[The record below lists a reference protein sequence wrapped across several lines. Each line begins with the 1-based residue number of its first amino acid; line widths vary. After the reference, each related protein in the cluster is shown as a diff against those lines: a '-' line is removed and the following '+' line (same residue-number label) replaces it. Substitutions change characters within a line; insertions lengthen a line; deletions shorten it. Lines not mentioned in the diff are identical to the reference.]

1 MASLI
6 TDINVREAEVTT
18 PYFHKDTSSQVLNG
32 VVISDLKGNLQF
44 VNTAF
49 ASMHGYNEKEL
60 RGKHLS
66 LFHTE
71 EQMSQEVIPFLEKA
85 KTNGHHQGTVGHLKK
100 DGSTFSTGMSL
111 DLLKND
117 CGAPTGLIVIVN
129 NGCDDPTL
137 ERHQQF
143 RQETSPM
150 GTYTR
155 KIAHDF
161 NNFLNI
167 IIGNIEITKTNVPE
181 RSQVQSDLEEALV
194 ACTRAQDLVQEIFS
208 STRRDNNEPKPLQV
222 PLVVKDT
229 LRLLRSSLPV
239 NIKISENV
247 GKGNGLVLADPV
259 QIQRVIMNL
268 YANSCQ
274 AMEQTGGRLSVTTAE
289 IDISL
294 ADSASLNI
302 NPGAYVC
309 LSVSDTG
316 HGIDRTA
323 MNRIF
328 DPYYTTKKKGKGNGL
343 GLYIVREIVNSYG
356 GNIIV
361 SSDPGKGTAVDVY
374 LPRIDKSAN
383 AYETN
388 AFDPD
393 PGDNEYH
400 LSMSVD

>member
-1 MASLI
+1 MAALI
-6 TDINVREAEVTT
+6 TDINVREAEVAT
-18 PYFHKDTSSQVLNG
+18 PYIHRDTFSHVLNG

-71 EQMSQEVIPFLEKA
+71 DQMSQEVAPFLEKA
-85 KTNGHHQGTVGHLKK
+85 KINGHHQGIVGHLKK
-100 DGSTFSTGMSL
+100 DGSTFSTRMSL

-117 CGAPTGLIVIVN
+117 CGAPIGLIIIVN

-137 ERHQQF
+137 ERHQPS
-143 RQETSPM
+143 RKKTSPT
-150 GTYTR
+150 GIYTR

-161 NNFLNI
+161 NNLLNI
-167 IIGNIEITKTNVPE
+167 IIGNIEITKANVPE
-181 RSQVQSDLEEALV
+181 HSQVQNDLEEALV
-194 ACTRAQDLVQEIFS
+194 ACARAQDLVQDILS
-208 STRRDNNEPKPLQV
+208 STRRDNQEPKPLQV
-222 PLVVKDT
+222 PLVVKDS
-229 LRLLRSSLPV
+229 LRLLRSSLPSTV
-239 NIKISENV
+239 RISENV
-247 GKGNGLVLADPV
+247 CKGNGLVLADPV
-259 QIQRVIMNL
+259 QIQRILMNL
-268 YANSCQ
+268 CANSCQ
-274 AMEQTGGRLSVTTAE
+274 AMEQTGGWLSVTTAE
-289 IDISL
+289 IDIGL
-294 ADSASLNI
+294 ADSASLKI

-316 HGIDRTA
+316 HGIDHAA
-323 MNRIF
+323 MDRIF

-343 GLYIVREIVNSYG
+343 GLFIVREIVNSYG

-374 LPRIDKSAN
+374 LPRIDKCAN
-383 AYETN
+383 AYETKS
-388 AFDPD
+388 FEPD
-393 PGDNEYH
+393 QGDNEYH